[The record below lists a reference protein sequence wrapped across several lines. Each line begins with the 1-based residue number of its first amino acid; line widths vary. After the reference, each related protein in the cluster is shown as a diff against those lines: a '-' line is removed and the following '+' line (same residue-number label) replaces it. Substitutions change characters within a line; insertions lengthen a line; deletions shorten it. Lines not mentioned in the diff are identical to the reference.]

1 MLSIPQNAPFTPE
14 QIGWLN
20 GYMAAR
26 MQVQGSTAPQHNSNS
41 APQHSSNSAPQQDP
55 AAQGHPLT
63 ILWGSQTGNSEGLAK
78 KASKMLTAK
87 GHQVTIVD
95 MAEAE
100 PSTLTEV
107 ENLFIITSTYGD
119 GEAPD
124 NAQALH
130 ESLHADDAPNLE
142 NTNFSVLGLGDS
154 EYPDFNQCAKEF
166 DTVLEKLGA
175 KRLAPLVESDVD
187 YDDPFDQ
194 WVGAITENLAAVA

>member
-1 MLSIPQNAPFTPE
+1 MVSLPPDAPFTPE

-20 GYMAAR
+20 GYLAAR
-26 MQVQGSTAPQHNSNS
+26 MQVQGSTAPLHNSSTAPQHNSNS
-41 APQHSSNSAPQQDP
+41 APQQGP
-55 AAQGHPLT
+55 ATQGLPLT

-87 GHQVTIVD
+87 GHTVTVTD
-95 MAEAE
+95 MGEAEAE
-100 PSTLTEV
+100 TLTKA
-107 ENLFIITSTYGD
+107 ENLLVITSTYGD
-119 GEAPD
+119 GEPPD

-130 ESLHADDAPNLE
+130 ESLHADNAPKLE

-166 DTVLEKLGA
+166 DSVLEKLGA
-175 KRLAPLVESDVD
+175 KRLAPLIESDVD

-194 WVGAITENLAAVA
+194 WMGAITENLAAVA